1 MKIAVI
7 IPVYNAEK
15 TIRQAV
21 KSIDTTHDVEIICV
35 NDGSTDA
42 THEVLEALQ
51 KEVKNMKII
60 KQANRGAAASRNIAL
75 EAMSADI
82 EGFLFLDADDQ
93 YLSGS
98 IDKLVHYFNKYEDTD
113 VVIGQMVRGKEGN
126 WRDIPTHEVLKQEAR
141 VTLAECPEVLQSIGP
156 SAKLFSAKFKNE
168 RFDEDV
174 VYCEEHTFMGR
185 VFLKARD
192 IQLIPDVVL
201 GYNEREDSITA
212 KIADQFLPYLND
224 ARQVRSRMMSILL
237 LDNEKIYYSHRLD
250 NLIVSYLIQNY
261 LLKYPKID
269 ITVIEA
275 ITQYIRDMQHTHY
288 SGDALFRV
296 IQAVEQGA
304 SHWTKE
310 TYKLWRQTLLEVG
323 VGRPKRL
330 LAFEFSVTPKKVRF
344 TSKQRIKKLLK
355 K

>member
-1 MKIAVI
+1 M
-7 IPVYNAEK
+7 N
-15 TIRQAV
+15 
-21 KSIDTTHDVEIICV
+21 
-35 NDGSTDA
+35 
-42 THEVLEALQ
+42 
-51 KEVKNMKII
+51 
-60 KQANRGAAASRNIAL
+60 
-75 EAMSADI
+75 
-82 EGFLFLDADDQ
+82 
-93 YLSGS
+93 
-98 IDKLVHYFNKYEDTD
+98 
-113 VVIGQMVRGKEGN
+113 
-126 WRDIPTHEVLKQEAR
+126 
-141 VTLAECPEVLQSIGP
+141 
-156 SAKLFSAKFKNE
+156 
-168 RFDEDV
+168 
-174 VYCEEHTFMGR
+174 
-185 VFLKARD
+185 
-192 IQLIPDVVL
+192 
-201 GYNEREDSITA
+201 DSITA

-275 ITQYIRDMQHTHY
+275 IIQYIRDMQHTHY